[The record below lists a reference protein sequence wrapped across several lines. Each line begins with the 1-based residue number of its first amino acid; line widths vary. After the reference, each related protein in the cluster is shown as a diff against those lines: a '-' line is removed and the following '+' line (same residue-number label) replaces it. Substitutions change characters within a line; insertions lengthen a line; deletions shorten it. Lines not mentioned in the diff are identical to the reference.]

1 MVASESKLDKIES
14 AIIRLTEIS
23 SDLKSMIAVNDT
35 RISQQEKISQ
45 ELHLVL
51 ETRRVESDAKL
62 KDVYDTIRSTDAKI
76 LQEDSKILAEI
87 KAIREEHNAHYNC
100 LNEKISSIQKYV
112 WIAIGG
118 VSMFTWLFFYIGN
131 YFLKY
136 IH

>member
-1 MVASESKLDKIES
+1 MVAGDSKLDRIES

-62 KDVYDTIRSTDAKI
+62 KDVYDTIRATDAKI
-76 LQEDSKILAEI
+76 SQEDSKILAEI
-87 KAIREEHNAHYNC
+87 KAIREEHNTHYNC
-100 LNEKISSIQKYV
+100 LNEKITSIQKYV
-112 WIAIGG
+112 WLAIGG
-118 VSMFTWLFFYIGN
+118 VTMFAWLFFYIGN
-131 YFLKY
+131 YFLKF